1 MTLRSVQRSLLGLT
15 VIGLVLIVAS
25 MALVINL
32 YGVEALETGVQ
43 QLNPILLWWRMLVF
57 LILIGG
63 WPIWVSTAKNRGWI
77 DVSKQTELASDRWY
91 CALWL
96 LLLEVFLNQGLLE
109 FVVNLILAIS

>member
-1 MTLRSVQRSLLGLT
+1 MMPRSLLWIT
-15 VIGLVLIVAS
+15 VIGLGLIAAS

-43 QLNPILLWWRMLVF
+43 QLKPVLLGWRLLVF
-57 LILIGG
+57 IILIGG

-77 DVSKQTELASDRWY
+77 DASRQSGLTSYRWT

-109 FVVNLILAIS
+109 FVVKLMLSIT